1 MAGIYQRDNYAQL
14 MQNALNN
21 AYNRSAA
28 TQRERAERVKEIV
41 NAGGD
46 FAKVVGRTAEEWNVP
61 DQYRDNPDY
70 RAARFDY
77 ILSGDRSG
85 LDAFRQAEA
94 QAEQARKQQ
103 EFTAAENALNR
114 RMQMAENEK
123 NREIQRQQHGLEKAT
138 EKARLLRDVRDA
150 EAILA
155 DMEGE
160 NKSKYNEV
168 DRAKARNNYDL
179 TVELLKKSGQFT
191 ADEIAKLDGNAA
203 GGGNAPGAGAT
214 LDEQI
219 AYARA
224 NGWQAPAAPAKEP
237 TEAQGAEEPS
247 VDPAESWNKFY
258 ARNVEVKGA
267 DDKKLDELE
276 AEFGKHK
283 KDEANADEY
292 EKFKKDMADQRTANK
307 NARVARQKASA
318 KNAFAQQFIQNGGIT
333 ATELRNALGMN
344 QKGGG
349 KSSAK
354 LSKTW
359 NYEGK
364 TEPMDIDVKRDGMN
378 AKLYVDGKY
387 VGDKNLGF
395 GG

>member
-1 MAGIYQRDNYAQL
+1 MPGIYNRDNYAQL
-14 MQNALNN
+14 MQTALNN
-21 AYNRSAA
+21 AYNRREA

-46 FAKVVGRTAEEWNVP
+46 FAKIVGRTAEEWDVP
-61 DQYRDNPDY
+61 DQYKDNPDY
-70 RAARFDY
+70 KAARFDY
-77 ILSGDRSG
+77 IISGDRSG
-85 LDAFRQAEA
+85 LDGFRQAEL
-94 QAEQARKQQ
+94 QAEQRAFQERENEATRKFQ
-103 EFTAAENALNR
+103 AS
-114 RMQMAENEK
+114 ENEK
-123 NREIQRQQHGLEKAT
+123 NRAIQRQQHGLEKMT

-160 NKSKYNEV
+160 NKSKYSEV
-168 DRAKARNNYDL
+168 DRAKARNNLAL
-179 TVELLKKSGQFT
+179 TRSMLTNSGQFT
-191 ADEIAKLDGNAA
+191 AEELAGLNGESVPSSSSKPLDV
-203 GGGNAPGAGAT
+203 
-214 LDEQI
+214 QI
-219 AYARA
+219 AEAKA
-224 NGWQAPAAPAKEP
+224 NGWQVPSQEP
-237 TEAQGAEEPS
+237 TEAKGDDKPAVSE
-247 VDPAESWNKFY
+247 DPAESWNKFY
-258 ARNVEVKGA
+258 ARNVEIKGA

-292 EKFKKDMADQRTANK
+292 EKFKKDMADQRKSNK
-307 NARVARQKASA
+307 NARAAKQKASA

-349 KSSAK
+349 KTEAK

-364 TEPMDIDVKRDGMN
+364 TESLDFDAKRDGMN

-387 VGDKNLGF
+387 VGDMNLGF
-395 GG
+395 

>member
-1 MAGIYQRDNYAQL
+1 MAGIYNRDNYAQL
-14 MQNALNN
+14 MQTALNN

-46 FAKVVGRTAEEWNVP
+46 FAKIVGRTAEEWNVP
-61 DQYRDNPDY
+61 EQYKDNPDY
-70 RAARFDY
+70 KAARFDY

-85 LDAFRQAEA
+85 LDGFRQAEM
-94 QAEQARKQQ
+94 QAEQRDFQ
-103 EFTAAENALNR
+103 ER
-114 RMQMAENEK
+114 ENEATRK
-123 NREIQRQQHGLEKAT
+123 FQARENEANRAIQRQQHGLEKMT

-160 NKSKYNEV
+160 NKSKYSEV
-168 DRAKARNNYDL
+168 DRAKARNNLAL
-179 TVELLKKSGQFT
+179 TRSMLTNSGQFT
-191 ADEIAKLDGNAA
+191 AAELA
-203 GGGNAPGAGAT
+203 GLNGESVPSASSKT
-214 LDEQI
+214 LDDQI
-219 AYARA
+219 AEARA
-224 NGWQAPAAPAKEP
+224 SGWQSPAQVP
-237 TEAQGAEEPS
+237 TEAQSEDKPSEE
-247 VDPAESWNKFY
+247 PAESWNKFY
-258 ARNVEVKGA
+258 ARNVDIKGA

-292 EKFKKDMADQRTANK
+292 EKFRKDIADQRTANK
-307 NARVARQKASA
+307 NARAARQKASA

-333 ATELRNALGMN
+333 ATELRRALGMN

-349 KSSAK
+349 KTEAK
-354 LSKTW
+354 LSKSW

-364 TEPMDIDVKRDGMN
+364 TESMDIDVKRDGMGV
-378 AKLYVDGKY
+378 KLYVDGKY
-387 VGDKNLGF
+387 VGDMNLGF

>member
-1 MAGIYQRDNYAQL
+1 MAGIYNRDNYAQL
-14 MQNALNN
+14 MQTALNN

-46 FAKVVGRTAEEWNVP
+46 FAKIVGRTAEEWNIP
-61 DQYRDNPDY
+61 DQYKDNPDY
-70 RAARFDY
+70 NAARFDY
-77 ILSGDRSG
+77 IISGDRSG
-85 LDAFRQAEA
+85 LDGFRQAEM
-94 QAEQARKQQ
+94 QAEQRAFQ
-103 EFTAAENALNR
+103 ER
-114 RMQMAENEK
+114 ENEATRK
-123 NREIQRQQHGLEKAT
+123 FQARENEANRAIQRQQHGLEKMT

-160 NKSKYNEV
+160 NKSKYSEV
-168 DRAKARNNYDL
+168 DRAKARNNLAL
-179 TVELLKKSGQFT
+179 TRSMLSNSGQFT
-191 ADEIAKLDGNAA
+191 SAELAGLNGESVPSASSKPLDV
-203 GGGNAPGAGAT
+203 
-214 LDEQI
+214 QI
-219 AYARA
+219 AEAKA
-224 NGWQAPAAPAKEP
+224 NGWQVPAQEP
-237 TEAQGAEEPS
+237 TEAKGDDKPAVSE
-247 VDPAESWNKFY
+247 DPAESWNKFY
-258 ARNVEVKGA
+258 ARNVEIKGA

-292 EKFKKDMADQRTANK
+292 EKFKKDMADQRKSNK
-307 NARVARQKASA
+307 DARVARQKASA
-318 KNAFAQQFIQNGGIT
+318 KIAFAQQFIQNGGIT

-349 KSSAK
+349 KTSAK

-364 TEPMDIDVKRDGMN
+364 TEPMDIEVKRDGLN

-387 VGDKNLGF
+387 AGETNLGF

>member
-155 DMEGE
+155 DMKGE
-160 NKSKYNEV
+160 NKSKYNKV

-203 GGGNAPGAGAT
+203 GGGNVPGAGAS

-224 NGWQAPAAPAKEP
+224 NGWQAPAAPAKESDEP
-237 TEAQGAEEPS
+237 ESEPKKEEAPKEN
-247 VDPAESWNKFY
+247 PAETWNKFN
-258 ARNVEVKGA
+258 ARYGELEKA
-267 DDKKLDELE
+267 DSKQLDALE
-276 AEFGKHK
+276 AEYAKHK

-292 EKFKKDMADQRTANK
+292 EKWNQGIKNRRKKLKDEAEAKQMKEARLSHFKDNVIPNITTVHVKK
-307 NARVARQKASA
+307 LL
-318 KNAFAQQFIQNGGIT
+318 NGKT
-333 ATELRNALGMN
+333 EATENR
-344 QKGGG
+344 
-349 KSSAK
+349 
-354 LSKTW
+354 TW
-359 NYEGK
+359 NYGGK
-364 TEPMDIDVKRDGMN
+364 EKPATLKYKLNANGSEADV
-378 AKLYVDGKY
+378 YVDGEYAGKVPVKY
-387 VGDKNLGF
+387 SN
-395 GG
+395 